1 MGTDLIGDQNQVGKG
16 DNDMQIKN
24 DSNAMALLGSC
35 LNRLIEKG
43 GSDLYIKSDATIR
56 ARVEGDVVPL
66 CEERISAESMEQI
79 AQALAGKRYEEFLDT
94 GEFDTVHVL
103 DDASRFRVNIYK
115 HLEGIGVVCRL
126 IPHVIKGFEELNL
139 PSELN
144 RLARLNRGLVLVTG
158 TTGSGKSTTLAAI
171 VEKINQERQRH
182 IVTIEDPVE
191 YTHNDK
197 LSIIE
202 QRGVGQHTQSFATA
216 LRAAMREAPDII
228 VVGEMRDVETAESVL
243 QAVNTG
249 HLVFSTLHTLDAR
262 ETIDRMIAMFPELEQ
277 NRVRMNLASN
287 LQAVVSQRL
296 IKGKHGGLLPAVEIL
311 FKSPRTEF
319 MIRAMR
325 DNELPD
331 AMEAERNTFGSVTF
345 NTALFELCLADKITE
360 EEAFNYATSSSDLKL
375 MFTKSA
381 EYNAK
386 LLREGS
392 MELDEVDIKEE
403 EEEAKLPPLEE
414 PL

>member
-1 MGTDLIGDQNQVGKG
+1 MSEQQNE
-16 DNDMQIKN
+16 
-24 DSNAMALLGSC
+24 AALVLLEQC
-35 LNRLIEKG
+35 LKRLIEKG
-43 GSDLYIKSDATIR
+43 GSDLYIKSNATVR
-56 ARVEGDVVPL
+56 GRVEGDVVPL
-66 CEERISAESMEQI
+66 CDEHIDTESMEAI
-79 AQALAGKRYEEFLDT
+79 AQALAGTRYEEFAQS
-94 GEFDTVHVL
+94 GEFDTVYVI
-103 DDASRFRVNIYK
+103 DDFSRFRVNLYK
-115 HLEGIGVVCRL
+115 HLEGIAVVCRL

-139 PSELN
+139 PPELGK
-144 RLARLNRGLVLVTG
+144 LTRLNRGLVLVTG

-191 YTHNDK
+191 YTHSDK

-202 QRGVGQHTQSFATA
+202 QRGVGQHTHSFASA

-296 IKGKHGGLLPAVEIL
+296 IKGKHGGLLPAVEML
-311 FKSPRTEF
+311 FKSPRTEH
-319 MIRAMR
+319 MIRTLR

-331 AMEAERNTFGSVTF
+331 AMEAERNTFGSITF

-375 MFTKSA
+375 MFTKSP
-381 EYNAK
+381 EYNDK

-392 MELDEVDIKEE
+392 MELDEVDIKED
-403 EEEAKLPPLEE
+403 EEEAKAPPLEE
-414 PL
+414 PE